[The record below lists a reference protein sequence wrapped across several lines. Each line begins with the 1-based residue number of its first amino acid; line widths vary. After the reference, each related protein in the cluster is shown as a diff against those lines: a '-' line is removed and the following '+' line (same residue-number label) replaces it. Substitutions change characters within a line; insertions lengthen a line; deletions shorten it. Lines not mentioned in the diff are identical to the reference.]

1 MADLFDLKP
10 ADQPEPTNGGHSVT
24 TTLPPQAVATR
35 PNMLPAT
42 DGFGIEGL
50 EGLGQ
55 QDMVLPRKSII
66 QPISEKEGTRGQFY
80 DNISG
85 ESVAKVVAV
94 ILRISHG
101 ATKWS
106 ADLSNKTPEC
116 RSYDG
121 VTGTAHGACNRC
133 QFNAEANAAL
143 WELRGDEA
151 KAKRCNRGYELL
163 CADTADDTMFLLSAR
178 GMSVKPLKTFIT
190 ALVKKRKSPF
200 AVQVGLEADKK
211 SDSRGNYYVLN
222 LDIIK
227 DLTIEETALYREQ
240 AVAMR
245 DIAIREVDEGEPAAG
260 GNGVEEGALGD
271 GVLPPF

>member
-1 MADLFDLKP
+1 MGDLFDVKP
-10 ADQPEPTNGGHSVT
+10 EDGEPRNGGNPVT
-24 TTLPPQAVATR
+24 TTEKAVTTR

-42 DGFGIEGL
+42 DGFGIEGM

-66 QPISEKEGTRGQFY
+66 QPISEKEGTRGHFY
-80 DNISG
+80 DNVSG
-85 ESVAKVVAV
+85 ESVAKILAV
-94 ILRISHG
+94 ILRISRG
-101 ATKWS
+101 ATKWNR
-106 ADLSNKTPEC
+106 DLSNKTPEC

-121 VTGTAHGACNRC
+121 LTGTTYGPCNHC
-133 QFNAEANAAL
+133 QFNAEVNPDL

-151 KAKRCNRGYELL
+151 KTKRCNRGYELL
-163 CADTADDTMFLLSAR
+163 CADCADDTMFLLSAR

-222 LDIIK
+222 IDILK
-227 DLTIEETALYREQ
+227 DLSAEETALYREQ

-245 DIAIREVDEGEPAAG
+245 DITIREVEEEPEG
-260 GNGVEEGALGD
+260 GNGGVEEGAIGE
-271 GVLPPF
+271 GTLPF